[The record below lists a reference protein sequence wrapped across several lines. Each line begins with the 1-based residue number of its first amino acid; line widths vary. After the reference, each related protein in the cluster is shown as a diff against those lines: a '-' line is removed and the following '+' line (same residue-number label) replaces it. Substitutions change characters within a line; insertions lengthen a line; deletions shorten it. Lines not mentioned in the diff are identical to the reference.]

1 MVYAVTLAI
10 PLARVRKGT
19 RVAPPAEIR
28 AESPDEYGDE
38 RRPAARKN
46 HQRIPAARLGVY
58 VRESGS
64 LPPAKFFSSYS

>member
-10 PLARVRKGT
+10 PLASGASPRPVPTEGT

-28 AESPDEYGDE
+28 AESSDEYGDE

-46 HQRIPAARLGVY
+46 HQRIPAETRSLY
-58 VRESGS
+58 PRE
-64 LPPAKFFSSYS
+64 